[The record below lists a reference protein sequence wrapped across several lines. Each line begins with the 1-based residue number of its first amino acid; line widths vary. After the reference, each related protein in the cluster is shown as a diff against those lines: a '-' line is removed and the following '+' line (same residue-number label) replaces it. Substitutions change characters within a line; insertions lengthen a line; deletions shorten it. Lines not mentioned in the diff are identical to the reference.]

1 MESDDPSGVCEVKE
15 ESRAVSWKTMQ
26 IIFLP
31 GIEFAAICCL
41 MTLDLIINF
50 ALWLRKNCTD

>member
-1 MESDDPSGVCEVKE
+1 MESDDPDGVCEARE
-15 ESRAVSWKTMQ
+15 ESRASSWKTMQ

-31 GIEFAAICCL
+31 GIEFAVICCL
-41 MTLDLIINF
+41 MTLGLIINF